1 MIQQLMYGMV
11 CYDVHRVRHKRSFKS
26 SANLQHALQLTRIN
40 KRKGYV
46 VFARVTRVFCRDGA
60 F

>member
-1 MIQQLMYGMV
+1 MYGMV
-11 CYDVHRVRHKRSFKS
+11 CYDVHRVRYKRSFKS

-46 VFARVTRVFCRDGA
+46 VLARVTRDFCRDGA